1 MRNQSVLLIIGMVTV
16 CISLVLGSLLPVRAA
31 GDICA
36 DIADNIQ
43 HGGMIWSENAV
54 VVQGTAAPD
63 LSDPNRSVS
72 VIKAMS
78 KRAATLD
85 AYRKAAGILS
95 GVRVTSEMIGTDNAR
110 VMSRIQAYVRHGKV
124 CKAKFY
130 ADGGVDVVVRLP
142 ISGAYAISQMPA
154 AGSREATG
162 ASSYTSV
169 IVDASALPFAPA
181 LAPRLLSEGGDV
193 LFDESRLSPE
203 VLKRRGAVVFVSEP
217 GEMDADMTGNTPLR
231 VKAVSLGAQS
241 PSDIV
246 LNAEAASELAG
257 GPAFLGQG
265 RVIIITG
272 QSRRIDCQAM
282 AGKVIQAT
290 VDWENKLV
298 LAKGLGRVD
307 FSKDM
312 DDAVRIRLMERAA
325 EVDAE
330 RRLLE
335 AFLNLKITGK
345 KTLGDTPGAAEQA
358 SGVIMNAIR
367 CGAKYFRDGSAEV
380 ILAAPLDGMAVEGA
394 LLGTRPVAPAAVPA
408 KTAVTGL
415 VVDATG
421 LDFEPVLAPQI
432 HSPDGRALY
441 GPETVARAYVQQYGV
456 VGYSLSLAEA
466 QGDTR
471 VGDRP
476 LTVRASRVAYY
487 DKGILMLD
495 STGVA
500 QIKQILSE
508 NGPLA
513 QGRVIIVTGTPKAQP
528 TKTASPAPVKNGP
541 KAYGKSSVKTGK
553 LTF

>member
-1 MRNQSVLLIIGMVTV
+1 MRKRSVRQIIGMVTF
-16 CISLVLGSLLPVRAA
+16 CIPLMLGSALPVRAA
-31 GDICA
+31 GDICG
-36 DIADNIQ
+36 DIAENIQ

-63 LSDPNRSVS
+63 LSDPNRPVS

-124 CKAKFY
+124 CNAKFY
-130 ADGGVDVVVRLP
+130 ADGGVDVVVKLP
-142 ISGAYAISQMPA
+142 LSGAYAVSQMPA
-154 AGSREATG
+154 AGSREATA
-162 ASSYTSV
+162 ASPYTSV

-181 LAPRLLSEGGDV
+181 LAPRLLSEAGTV

-203 VLKRRGAVVFVSEP
+203 VIKQRGAVTFVSAPE
-217 GEMDADMTGNTPLR
+217 EIDADLAGNNPLR
-231 VKAVSLGAQS
+231 ARAVTLGTQS
-241 PSDIV
+241 PSDLV
-246 LNAEAASELAG
+246 LNAAAAGELAG
-257 GPAFLGQG
+257 GPSFLGQG
-265 RVIIITG
+265 RVVIVTG
-272 QSRRIDCQAM
+272 QSRRIDCRSM
-282 AGKVIQAT
+282 AGGVNETT

-307 FSKDM
+307 FSKNR

-335 AFLNLKITGK
+335 AFLNLRITGK
-345 KTLGDTPGAAEQA
+345 KTLGDTPGAAEHA
-358 SGVIMNAIR
+358 SGVIMNAMR

-394 LLGTRPVAPAAVPA
+394 LLGTDRGTAAPVPA
-408 KTAVTGL
+408 MTTVTGL
-415 VVDATG
+415 VVDASG

-432 HSPDGRALY
+432 HSPDGRSLY

-456 VGYSLSLAEA
+456 VGYSRSLAEA
-466 QGDTR
+466 QRDTR

-476 LTVRASRVAYY
+476 LTVRAKRVAYY

-495 STGVA
+495 SAAVA
-500 QIKQILSE
+500 RIKEILGE
-508 NGPLA
+508 NGPLT
-513 QGRVIIVTGTPKAQP
+513 QGRVIIVTGTPEPQP
-528 TKTASPAPVKNGP
+528 TKTASPSPVKSGP
-541 KAYGKSSVKTGK
+541 KNYGGSSVKTEK